1 MPQRPEAYNSDAVS
15 STLVDFAM
23 AIHRSPDLV
32 QTVSPEQ
39 AGLSSERLGRIS
51 RWMRDH
57 VENER
62 LAGTSVLINRGG
74 ENAWFDCAGTLE
86 LGSQRPL
93 QDDSIFRIYS
103 MTKPVTSVAAMMLYE
118 QGAFQLDDPV
128 ARFLPE
134 FRDMEVLV
142 GGDADNPKCEP
153 AHNLIT
159 MRHLLTHT
167 SGLTYD
173 FFMTSPVDA
182 LYHRHGITFANGE
195 VRLADMVERLAK
207 IPLLF
212 HPGSRWNYG
221 VSTDLLGRMI
231 EVISGEPL
239 DEFFA
244 NHIFQ
249 PLGMTDTA
257 FGVPEEKLER
267 FSALYTSSTMTPPPL
282 MGPEP
287 TQVLPEPKGG
297 LKLFD
302 PATGG
307 RFQAPAFMFSGG
319 GGLTSTI
326 TDYLRFC
333 LMLRNDG
340 ELDGVR
346 LLGRKTAEFMR
357 MNHLPGTLA
366 DMGSPR
372 FNNGPMGTGL
382 GFGLGFCVVL
392 DPAEAQTMGS
402 AGEYFWTGMANTQF
416 WIDPEEDMIVIQMAQ
431 LLPSSLVPVRR
442 ELRSLVYQA
451 VID

>member
-1 MPQRPEAYNSDAVS
+1 M
-15 STLVDFAM
+15 
-23 AIHRSPDLV
+23 V
-32 QTVSPEQ
+32 QTVPPEQ
-39 AGLSSERLGRIS
+39 VGLSSTRLSRIGH
-51 RWMRDH
+51 WMRDH
-57 VENER
+57 VEHER

-74 ENAWFDCAGTLE
+74 ENAFFDCTGTLE
-86 LGSQRPL
+86 IGADRPL
-93 QDDSIFRIYS
+93 QADSIFRIYS
-103 MTKPVTSVAAMMLYE
+103 MTKPVTSVAAMLLYE
-118 QGAFQLDDPV
+118 QGAFQLDDPI

-134 FRDMEVLV
+134 FRHMEVLV
-142 GGDADNPKCEP
+142 GGDADAPECEP

-182 LYHRHGITFANGE
+182 LYHRHGINFSSGQTDLAGM
-195 VRLADMVERLAK
+195 VRRLAEL
-207 IPLLF
+207 PLLF

-221 VSTDLLGRMI
+221 VSTDVLGRVI

-239 DEFFA
+239 DVFFA
-244 NHIFQ
+244 RHIFE

-257 FGVPEEKLER
+257 FGVTEDKLDR

-287 TQVLPEPKGG
+287 TQVLPEPRGG

-302 PATGG
+302 AAVGG
-307 RFQAPAFMFSGG
+307 RFQAPAQMFSGG

-357 MNHLPGTLA
+357 VNHLPGTLA

-372 FNNGPMGTGL
+372 FNNGHMGAGV

-392 DPAEAQTMGS
+392 DPARAQTMGS